1 MRENDGKMWKIVKNK
16 WGKGYGKVMEIVK
29 KNRNKYGNYEK
40 CKMNKRDNKM
50 KLAIIKF
57 GIYKGQKS

>member
-1 MRENDGKMWKIVKNK
+1 
-16 WGKGYGKVMEIVK
+16 MEIVK